1 MDKGLVAGS
10 QKSLFPS
17 RKTEQEFT
25 IFKEIFVDPK
35 EKELERL
42 KEKGKVQRENYEE
55 KMAEILQK
63 PKKV

>member
-1 MDKGLVAGS
+1 M
-10 QKSLFPS
+10 
-17 RKTEQEFT
+17 

>member
-17 RKTEQEFT
+17 WKTEQEFM